1 MTVTKIGIVGC
12 QGRMGQMLVREV
24 LATECVQLA
33 GGTERDGSDAIGRDL
48 GELTGTGANGLVVVA
63 DPSALFDCSD
73 VVIDFTSPAAVPLH
87 AELAAATHTAYV
99 LGTTGLAS
107 DQEAVLRQ
115 AASRVPVV
123 WAPNM
128 SVGVTLLMSLV
139 ERVAGVLDADT
150 YDVEIVEMH
159 HRHKVDAPSGT
170 ALGLGRAVAAGRQV
184 PLDRIWRKTRDG
196 NTGARPKGEI
206 GFATLRG
213 GDVVGDHQVIF
224 AADGE
229 RIEIGHRASSRQVFA
244 KGAVRAARWAAGR
257 PPGLYSM
264 KDVLGLS

>member
-1 MTVTKIGIVGC
+1 MTRIGIVGC

-24 LATECVQLA
+24 LASAGVTLA
-33 GGTERDGSDAIGRDL
+33 GGTERPGSDAIGRDL
-48 GELTGTGANGLVVVA
+48 GEVIGGGAIGLTVGSDAG
-63 DPSALFDCSD
+63 PLFEGSD
-73 VVIDFTSPAAVPLH
+73 AVIDFTAPAAVPLH
-87 AELAAATHTAYV
+87 AELAAAGRTAYI
-99 LGTTGLAS
+99 LGTTGLTA

-115 AASRVPVV
+115 AATRTAVV

-139 ERVAGVLDADT
+139 ERVAAVLDADS
-150 YDVEIVEMH
+150 YDAEIVEMH

-170 ALGLGRAVAAGRQV
+170 ALGLGRALAAGRGV
-184 PLDRIWRKTRDG
+184 PLDQVWCKARDG
-196 NTGARPKGEI
+196 HSGARPKGEI

-229 RIEIGHRASSRQVFA
+229 RLELGHRASSRQVFA

-257 PPGLYSM
+257 TPGLYAM
-264 KDVLGLS
+264 KDVLGLG

>member
-1 MTVTKIGIVGC
+1 MTRIGIVGC

-24 LATECVQLA
+24 LATDGVSLA
-33 GGTERDGSDAIGRDL
+33 GGTERAGSDAIGRDL
-48 GELTGTGANGLVVVA
+48 GELLGIGANGLTVGDDA
-63 DPSALFDCSD
+63 GTLFGCAD
-73 VVIDFTSPAAVPLH
+73 VVIDFTAPAAVPLH
-87 AELAAATHTAYV
+87 AELAAAGGTAYV
-99 LGTTGLAS
+99 LGTTGLTA
-107 DQEAVLRQ
+107 DQEQGLRQ
-115 AASRVPVV
+115 ASGRVPVV

-139 ERVAGVLDADT
+139 ERVAAVLDADT
-150 YDVEIVEMH
+150 YDAEIVEMH

-170 ALGLGRAVAAGRQV
+170 ALGLGRAVAAGRGVALDQV
-184 PLDRIWRKTRDG
+184 WRKTRDG
-196 NTGARPKGEI
+196 HTGARPKGEI
-206 GFATLRG
+206 GLATLRG

-229 RIEIGHRASSRQVFA
+229 RIELGHRASSRQVFA

-264 KDVLGLS
+264 KDVLGLK